1 MIPYIYF
8 PHFSVGPLTIQ
19 VWGLMVA
26 LGFLIGATVS
36 ARMIKKQGLDAVML
50 WDLLVWILIASM
62 VGARLFHILFYE
74 PSYYFAHPFEIMAIW
89 NGGMSSMG
97 GFAGAV
103 IASIWFLRRRHV
115 DVWKYADAAIFGL
128 PLGYGIG
135 RIGCFFIHDHPGTAT
150 DFFLGIR
157 YPDGMIRHDLGLYLF
172 LNGFLLFAIFLLLV
186 KYRVR
191 QGMYLVTFLLWY
203 GISRFFLD
211 FLRATS
217 GPIVDTRYLFL
228 TPAQYA
234 SLGMITYG
242 CFLFWKFRQKKTE
255 P

>member
-172 LNGFLLFAIFLLLV
+172 LNGN
-186 KYRVR
+186 
-191 QGMYLVTFLLWY
+191 Q
-203 GISRFFLD
+203 
-211 FLRATS
+211 
-217 GPIVDTRYLFL
+217 
-228 TPAQYA
+228 
-234 SLGMITYG
+234 
-242 CFLFWKFRQKKTE
+242 
-255 P
+255 